1 MNTALDDFIF
11 CLVSGVL
18 YGLSG
23 FAIGMFK
30 MSKLRVLKH
39 TQKTGLRRLHLCSL
53 AWGVDLWPEQ
63 MAYDMCTSI
72 YIEEIA
78 S

>member
-18 YGLSG
+18 FGLSG

-39 TQKTGLRRLHLCSL
+39 IQKTGLRRRHLCSL
-53 AWGVDLWPEQ
+53 AWGVFLKPEQ
-63 MAYDMCTSI
+63 MAYDMCTSR
-72 YIEEIA
+72 
-78 S
+78 